1 MSGAPATR
9 FCIVDDDDE
18 FVALLVQYME
28 ARGWQATGFRS
39 GEDLLKGQSIGDF
52 DFFIIDLGLPGID
65 GVDLVPLIR
74 SQSDAGILIVSGRLG
89 PDSFNSALSAGA
101 DMFISKPVRFD
112 QIYNAIM
119 AINRRMPEK
128 VKVGGTWI
136 LSPEDNALTS
146 PQGWEVPLSG
156 LEVSLIVRLHEAG
169 GDPVSREEL
178 ATATGSGGGP
188 EFRNLDAAIFRLR
201 RKIER
206 DASCPSPFRTVH
218 GKGYQLADALT
229 ISASP
234 KPVAPQS

>member
-1 MSGAPATR
+1 MGTR

-18 FVALLVQYME
+18 FVALLVKYME
-28 ARGWQATGFRS
+28 ARGWSAKGFRS
-39 GEDLLKGQSIGDF
+39 GEELLKASPLRDF

-119 AINRRMPEK
+119 AITRRLPNK
-128 VKVGGTWI
+128 VKGSASWI
-136 LSPEDNALTS
+136 LSYENNALIS
-146 PQGWEVPLSG
+146 PQGREISLSIM
-156 LEVSLIVRLHEAG
+156 ESNLIARLVEAG

-178 ATATGSGGGP
+178 AAASGAGGGP
-188 EFRNLDAAIFRLR
+188 EYRNLDAAIFRLR

-206 DASCPSPFRTVH
+206 EASCPSPFRTVH
-218 GKGYQLADALT
+218 GKGYQLAEALT
-229 ISASP
+229 ITGSP
-234 KPVAPQS
+234 KAALAPTAN